1 MKIGVAA
8 EVCSFPLMQEVKAHL
23 IEEGYDVVDMGM
35 ISEDDPQVFYETAPR
50 IARAIQNGEID
61 RGIVMCGTGMGVCLV
76 CNKFKGVYCGLAES
90 VSTAKRHYVINR
102 TNVLAMGGWI
112 VGKLAACD
120 MVDAWLTATIGEGFS
135 EERKAVQ
142 AAGFY
147 KIQEMEEENF
157 K

>member
-1 MKIGVAA
+1 
-8 EVCSFPLMQEVKAHL
+8 
-23 IEEGYDVVDMGM
+23 
-35 ISEDDPQVFYETAPR
+35 
-50 IARAIQNGEID
+50 
-61 RGIVMCGTGMGVCLV
+61 
-76 CNKFKGVYCGLAES
+76 
-90 VSTAKRHYVINR
+90 
-102 TNVLAMGGWI
+102 